1 LSLFQLSF
9 VCLFL
14 LEPGDLQASGTHG
27 MVAGLLP
34 ESGMRVLCYILLYL
48 VFAFALPARA
58 VAAVQLPNLF
68 SDHAVVQR
76 DRPIRIWGW
85 GQDGEMVT
93 IRFHGQTVTA
103 ATDPFGNWEAWL
115 KPESAGGPY
124 TLAVSSNMSTPPIER
139 KDILIGDVWLA
150 SGQSNMEFP
159 LAGFTGANP
168 APLKDGEKEIATAN
182 QPRIRLLLQ
191 KRTTSTV
198 PLTEASDGWTECTPD
213 TARQFSAIAY
223 FFGREI
229 SEREKVPVGLID
241 STWGG
246 TPAHS
251 WISPK
256 ALAAANLTS
265 VFEDAGTIAEDQ
277 GRADQIKA
285 YYAREDAALQGEG
298 KPAASHARITADHG
312 GAWVPGTL
320 FNAMIAPYTRFTIK
334 GVLWYQGETDS
345 DARRAPYYVRVFPTL
360 ISDWRQQWGEGDFPF
375 LFVQIS
381 SFHSTAAGWP
391 TVRDA
396 QRRTLSLRHTGMAV
410 TLDVGTPENVHPP
423 DKQTVAHRLAL
434 AARAEVYGEDV
445 EYSSPEFLQA
455 TTEPN
460 AMRVWFTHAQGLTSH
475 DQEVGGFEVA
485 GDDHNFVPAT
495 ARIEKVGESDTVLV
509 SCPKVQFP
517 RFVRYDWSGVVTTY
531 LYNRAGLP
539 AGTFTS
545 E

>member
-1 LSLFQLSF
+1 
-9 VCLFL
+9 
-14 LEPGDLQASGTHG
+14 
-27 MVAGLLP
+27 
-34 ESGMRVLCYILLYL
+34 MRVLCHIVVYTVCTL
-48 VFAFALPARA
+48 ALPLRT
-58 VAAVQLPNLF
+58 VAAVQLPHLF

-76 DRPIRIWGW
+76 DRPVRVWGW
-85 GQDGEMVT
+85 GQAGEMVT
-93 IRFHGQTVTA
+93 VRFHGQTVTA
-103 ATDPFGNWEAWL
+103 ETDAFGNWEAFL
-115 KPESAGGPY
+115 KPEPAGGPY
-124 TLAVSSNMSTPPIER
+124 TLAVSSNMSTTPVER
-139 KDILIGDVWLA
+139 TDILVGDVWLA

-159 LAGFTGANP
+159 LAGFTGTTP
-168 APLKDGEKEIATAN
+168 APLKDGEKEIAAAN
-182 QPRIRLLLQ
+182 YPRIRLLLQ
-191 KRTTSTV
+191 KKATSTV
-198 PLTEASDGWTECTPD
+198 PLAEASDGWMECTPD
-213 TARQFSAIAY
+213 TARHFSAVAY

-251 WISPK
+251 WISPQ

-265 VFEDAGTIAEDQ
+265 VFEDAGTIAQDQ
-277 GRADQIKA
+277 GRAEQIKA
-285 YYAREDAALQGEG
+285 YYGREDAALQAEG
-298 KPAASHARITADHG
+298 KTPASHPRIPADHG
-312 GAWVPGTL
+312 GSWVPGTL

-345 DARRAPYYVRVFPTL
+345 DAKRAPYYARVFPTL

-434 AARAEVYGEDV
+434 AARAGVYGEDV

-455 TTEPN
+455 TSEPN
-460 AMRVWFTHAQGLTSH
+460 AMRVWFTHAEGLTSH

-485 GDDHNFVPAT
+485 GDDHSFMPAT
-495 ARIEKVGESDTVLV
+495 AKIEKVGESDTVVV
-509 SCPKVQFP
+509 SSPKVPFP